1 MSQKDKIGGRAYKN
15 GVRLMN
21 SSLSV
26 KAYYDK
32 NGELQVNFSIVKRS
46 KYYKLIRK
54 IPILRGILSLL
65 MAVWMFLKEGIN
77 NPKKYWAI
85 ILVLLLDLIYIFIP
99 VSKSQVTN
107 NILTLVYF
115 GVPVLLL
122 LLFRKTISEVLKYHG
137 AEHKVVHYYENDCQ
151 GDIQSYSRL
160 HKRCGSNIVF
170 YYLLITCTVG
180 LFIYIPLNPLL
191 LELLFLG
198 IAYELIRY
206 TPKQLLF
213 LPYLFQ
219 RLVTKEPEEKHI
231 KAAKAALEQ
240 LK

>member
-1 MSQKDKIGGRAYKN
+1 MSQKEKIGGRAYKN

-21 SSLSV
+21 SRFSV
-26 KAYYDK
+26 KAYYDE
-32 NGELQVNFSIVKRS
+32 NGKLQVKLSSVKRS
-46 KYYKLIRK
+46 KHYKLIKK
-54 IPILRGILSLL
+54 IPIIRGIVSLL
-65 MAVWMFLKEGIN
+65 MAIWIFLKEGIN
-77 NPKKYWAI
+77 NPKKNWAI
-85 ILVLLLDLIYIFIP
+85 LLILLLDLLYIFIP
-99 VSKSQVTN
+99 GSESQVTN
-107 NILTLVYF
+107 NILNLIYF
-115 GVPVLLL
+115 GFPALLL

-180 LFIYIPLNPLL
+180 LFVYIPLNPLL

-206 TPKQLLF
+206 TPEQLLF

-219 RLVTKEPEEKHI
+219 RLVTKEPEERHI
-231 KAAKAALEQ
+231 RAAKAALE
-240 LK
+240 LLR